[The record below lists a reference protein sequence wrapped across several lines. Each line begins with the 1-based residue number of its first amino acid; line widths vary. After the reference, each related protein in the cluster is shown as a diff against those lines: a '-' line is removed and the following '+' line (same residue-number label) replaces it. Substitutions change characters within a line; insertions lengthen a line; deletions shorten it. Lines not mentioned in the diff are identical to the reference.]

1 MKFAPVFLVL
11 LLSAPAA
18 GDVPPQGIADRVTPD
33 QPLVEMGN
41 LPEKPTADSAK
52 QQDFLPP
59 HVVARALEP
68 PKETPLAGHSL
79 SLQAAV
85 SAARDT
91 AGQVDVVHVYW
102 DVVGMAAQ
110 YNLRRRERAVLE
122 RLEPRPGDE
131 LMARTARVSS
141 DAAVVEAQIAAVA
154 SQHALA
160 ERTLAP
166 LASASLPLPS
176 DRPCAAPYET
186 RFEQLFA
193 NRPAPGQAWLINRTL
208 PLKWL
213 AIENRAK
220 AVAAAEEAL
229 TASRDAYRRGE
240 VDLENVLAALAAW
253 SHQEDAL
260 MRNVCDYNHDIA
272 DYAAAVA
279 VGPADGATLVS
290 MLIGPSMEPMPDPA
304 GGPVGITRIGE
315 PISMEPSPWT
325 RPRPTLA
332 PAEGTIQPAGHLE
345 PLLEQ
350 AASAGLPESNA
361 PSPRRAPVDGT
372 PNLFPL
378 DDGKLVPL
386 TPNGKAASSNGQ
398 RPGEPSDDEAEAP
411 KMRVIPVESA
421 G

>member
-11 LLSAPAA
+11 LLNAPAA
-18 GDVPPQGIADRVTPD
+18 GDVPPQEITDRVTPD
-33 QPLVEMGN
+33 QPWVEIGN
-41 LPEKPTADSAK
+41 LPEKPTGDGEK

-59 HVVARALEP
+59 QVVARALEP
-68 PKETPLAGHSL
+68 LKETPLAGHSL
-79 SLQAAV
+79 SLLAAV

-91 AGQVDVVHVYW
+91 AGQVAVVHVYW
-102 DVVGMAAQ
+102 DAVGMAAQ

-131 LMARTARVSS
+131 LMVRMARASS

-166 LASASLPLPS
+166 LASASLPLPN

-193 NRPAPGQAWLINRTL
+193 SRPAPAQAWLIHRTL
-208 PLKWL
+208 PLKWQ
-213 AIENRAK
+213 AIEKRAN
-220 AVAAAEEAL
+220 AIATAEKAL
-229 TASRDAYRRGE
+229 TVSREAYRRGE

-253 SHQEDAL
+253 SRQEDAL

-290 MLIGPSMEPMPDPA
+290 MLIGPSMEPVPEPA
-304 GGPVGITRIGE
+304 SGPVGITRIGE
-315 PISMEPSPWT
+315 PIPLEPSPWT

-345 PLLEQ
+345 PLLDP
-350 AASAGLPESNA
+350 ASSAGSPEGKS

-378 DDGKLVPL
+378 DEGRLVPL
-386 TPNGKAASSNGQ
+386 TPNGKAASSNDQ